1 MKEFTSC
8 IGIDISKDTFH
19 ACCKQSV
26 GGQFVIKGTHSF
38 ENSYTGFTTFSRW
51 ELTKTKNAETLYV
64 MEATG
69 VYHEELTHFLY
80 SNGKTVSV
88 VLANKIKHFA
98 KSLNIKTKT
107 DKADASMIAHYG
119 LERCPE
125 AWQPMMPQM
134 KSLRDLCRERL
145 SLKQNI
151 VALKCQ
157 LHALDHAHGTLEFV
171 LKIKQNQVEFME
183 INIQAIEQEIKR
195 ITLKDKDFYERVKNI
210 ETIKGLQL
218 ITIVTILAETNGFA
232 QFNNIRQ
239 VVSYAGLDVAERQS
253 GLFKGKTRISKK
265 GNSRIRQCLF
275 MPALSATNHNDKI
288 KALYQ
293 RIVERNPTIKRKGI
307 VAGMRKL
314 LILTFV
320 LWKNNEAYD
329 PDYQWNK
336 GIKNLLL

>member
-1 MKEFTSC
+1 MMRELEFC
-8 IGIDISKDTFH
+8 FGIDISKDAFH
-19 ACCKQSV
+19 VCCKKPV
-26 GGQFVIKGTHSF
+26 GKQFVVKGTHSF
-38 ENSYTGFTTFSRW
+38 ENTYVGFTEFLRW
-51 ELTKTKNAETLYV
+51 ALTKTKNTNALYV

-80 SNGKTVSV
+80 SNALTVAV
-88 VLANKIKHFA
+88 VLANKIKYFA

-107 DKADASMIAHYG
+107 DKVDASMIAHYG
-119 LERCPE
+119 LERCPQ
-125 AWQPMMPQM
+125 AWQPMMPLH

-151 VALKCQ
+151 VSLKCQ
-157 LHALDHAHGTLEFV
+157 LHALKYAHGTLEFV
-171 LKIKQNQVEFME
+171 YQMKQEQVEFME
-183 INIQAIEQEIKR
+183 INVQALEQEIKR
-195 ITLKDKDFYERVKNI
+195 ITLEDKDFYERVKKV

-218 ITIVTILAETNGFA
+218 ITIVTVLAETNGFA

-239 VVSYAGLDVAERQS
+239 VVSYAGLDVTERQS
-253 GLFKGKTRISKK
+253 GLFKGKTKISKK
-265 GNSRIRQCLF
+265 GNSRIRQCLY

-320 LWKNNEAYD
+320 LWRKNEEYNQ
-329 PDYQWNK
+329 DYQWN
-336 GIKNLLL
+336 ID